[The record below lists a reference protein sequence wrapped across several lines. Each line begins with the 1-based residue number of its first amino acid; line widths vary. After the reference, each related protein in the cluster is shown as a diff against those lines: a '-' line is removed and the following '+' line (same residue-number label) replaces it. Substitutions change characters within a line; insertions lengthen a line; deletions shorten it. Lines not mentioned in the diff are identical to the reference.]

1 MQKDTIFALS
11 TPQGVGGVAVI
22 RISGPQAQAAL
33 QALFQPAGTSPME
46 PRKLIYGRFVFDS
59 AQIDDGMAVLF
70 CAPAS
75 YTGEDSAE
83 LHCHGSLAVVQQL
96 LGALGTLPGL
106 RPAEPGESLQSVLFC
121 TEKWIYPKPK
131 P

>member
-46 PRKLIYGRFVFDS
+46 PRKLIYGRFVFDGT
-59 AQIDDGMAVLF
+59 QIDDGMAVLF

-96 LGALGTLPGL
+96 LGVCAL
-106 RPAEPGESLQSVLFC
+106 RSQASLQSVLFC